1 MQCANCGSEVHDGAR
16 FCISCGAPIANA
28 SAQADPY
35 ANASPQADPYANA
48 SAQADP
54 YANSSQQAQPGAQY
68 TQTTYI
74 YNTYQTSYPRENSS
88 GLLLAAFIFNLIT
101 TICVAVVI
109 IPLAWCIPMTVH
121 SYGVYKGTKPNTV
134 GFGVCT
140 LLFLSLIGG
149 ILMLV
154 AEKAA

>member
-1 MQCANCGSEVHDGAR
+1 MQCTNCGSEVHYGAR
-16 FCISCGAPIANA
+16 FCVSCGAPIASA
-28 SAQADPY
+28 SAQT
-35 ANASPQADPYANA
+35 
-48 SAQADP
+48 DP
-54 YANSSQQAQPGAQY
+54 YANSTQQAQPGAQY

-74 YNTYQTSYPRENSS
+74 YNTYQTSYPRDDNG

-101 TICVAVVI
+101 TIGVAILI

-140 LLFLSLIGG
+140 LIFLSLIGG

-154 AEKAA
+154 AEKDA